1 MVFYI
6 LAVAVLNLGL
16 GFAVAVHLARRCRPL
31 GDLPGGFSM
40 PGVTSLMS
48 DSGTGGL
55 AGLSDVSLAADL
67 GQTTIDSTPGQD
79 ASLWSPTITRTGQEG
94 PGAKPQPG
102 DTSGKD
108 SVEGFQKHADHYQQ
122 RLVKLDDQL
131 RDCAES
137 PEPETIE
144 SLLQSLRDASREFLQ
159 HREQAHGT
167 FKSLHEGREQFSVVC
182 DGIQMAMDEQD
193 MQIENTEGAINSF
206 DYGADLKTGCH
217 EMVDETGKLLD
228 ANHHVRNALDDA
240 MVAVARHELSPEAM
254 DPAMWK
260 DELTGIANRLGLE
273 AELSKWWEDD
283 PQRELPLNAAMIDID
298 HFSQINEQHGHTTGN
313 EILRA
318 VAQLLN
324 AEIGSRGTAGRF
336 CGQQF
341 LLLLPNADARGATNL
356 TEKIR
361 QTLEIAHFQRQDLD
375 IQVTVSCGVSKS
387 TPEDTSD
394 TLFARAEATLQEAK
408 RYGDNRTFLRE
419 GNYPTPVVPPS
430 FALEEKTISL

>member
-1 MVFYI
+1 MGKALYFCGKTLESMARSPWLSAATVGM
-6 LAVAVLNLGL
+6 LAVIFLMFNGFALLAFNVGDMAERWIGQVRMTVFLHPKVSPDAARKLGL
-16 GFAVAVHLARRCRPL
+16 GLKEREEVADAVYVDEDGARER
-31 GDLPGGFSM
+31 F
-40 PGVTSLMS
+40 
-48 DSGTGGL
+48 
-55 AGLSDVSLAADL
+55 LSAF
-67 GQTTIDSTPGQD
+67 
-79 ASLWSPTITRTGQEG
+79 
-94 PGAKPQPG
+94 PG
-102 DTSGKD
+102 DAAVFDGL
-108 SVEGFQKHADHYQQ
+108 QKNPLPA
-122 RLVKLDDQL
+122 
-131 RDCAES
+131 S
-137 PEPETIE
+137 IE
-144 SLLQSLRDASREFLQ
+144 
-159 HREQAHGT
+159 
-167 FKSLHEGREQFSVVC
+167 V
-182 DGIQMAMDEQD
+182 
-193 MQIENTEGAINSF
+193 
-206 DYGADLKTGCH
+206 
-217 EMVDETGKLLD
+217 
-228 ANHHVRNALDDA
+228 
-240 MVAVARHELSPEAM
+240 ELSPEAM

-260 DELTGIANRLGLE
+260 DDLTGIANRLGLE